1 MSAFIAGYLIST
13 VRQVLPKETENTV
26 KLMTAVVRTVESV
39 IEDNGGTKLEV
50 EEFMDRHLTN
60 VSVLTIVDIMQR
72 TIDLAKRLEPTRDDD
87 KFV

>member
-13 VRQVLPKETENTV
+13 VRQVLPKETEDTV

-39 IEDNGGTKLEV
+39 IVDNGGSKLYV
-50 EEFMDRHLTN
+50 EDFMDRHLTN
-60 VSVLTIVDIMQR
+60 VGVLNIVDIMQR
-72 TIDLAKRLEPTRDDD
+72 TINIAKRLEPSRDDE